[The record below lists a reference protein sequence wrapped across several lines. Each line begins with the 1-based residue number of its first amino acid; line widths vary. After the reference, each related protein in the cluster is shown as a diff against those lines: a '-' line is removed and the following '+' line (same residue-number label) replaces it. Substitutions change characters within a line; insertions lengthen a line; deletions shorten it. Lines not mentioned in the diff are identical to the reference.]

1 MKRVVLLMLMLMVC
15 ACAGKNAP
23 MGSVAPEDHFLG
35 EDYALLEVKPELD
48 NSLGWRSPDFK
59 STDYTALHVEP
70 VTLWNAEKMVRESGL
85 EQADLDTLA
94 VYLHDVLT
102 QVPDG
107 VTLKLAQ
114 KPGPGVVSLRAA
126 VTGVEAGSPVSNA
139 LTSVVPVGILI
150 SAGKQLTTG
159 QAVGVGECSVE
170 MLFVDSVSGKK
181 LGMFADTKVGK
192 KYSAASYTK
201 AGQSEE
207 AMNEW
212 ADLLKMRI
220 GALWGNTL

>member
-1 MKRVVLLMLMLMVC
+1 MKRVVVLISMLMLC
-15 ACAGKNAP
+15 ACAGKNTPVA
-23 MGSVAPEDHFLG
+23 SVVPEDHFLG
-35 EDYALLEVKPELD
+35 EDYALLEVKPELE

-59 STDYTALHVEP
+59 STDYTALYVEP
-70 VTLWNAEKMVRESGL
+70 VTLWNAEKMVKESGL
-85 EQADLDTLA
+85 ELADLNTLA
-94 VYLHDVLT
+94 AYFHDVLT

-107 VTLKLAQ
+107 VTLKLAE

-126 VTGVEAGSPVSNA
+126 VTGVEASSPVSNA
-139 LTSVVPVGILI
+139 LTSVVTVGILI
-150 SAGKQLTTG
+150 YAGKQLATG

-170 MLFVDSVSGKK
+170 VMFVDSVSGKK